1 MSDAHPPR
9 IDIREQNKQVI
20 ERFRQ
25 TGGKPAQEGGM
36 PLVLLTTTG
45 AKSGNPHTT
54 PVCVREDGG
63 ALIVAG
69 TKGGRPTPPQWY
81 RNLQANPEL
90 TVEYLGDTY
99 RATATTVPNSADRDR
114 LFEMMNEVIPGMY
127 GYQDRCAEH
136 RQIPIIR
143 LERLP

>member
-1 MSDAHPPR
+1 MTDARPPR
-9 IDIREQNKQVI
+9 IDIREQNKLVI

-25 TGGKPAQEGGM
+25 TGGEAAEGQM

-45 AKSGNPHTT
+45 AKSGNQHTT
-54 PVCVREDGG
+54 PVCVREDGD
-63 ALIVAG
+63 ALVVAG
-69 TKGGRPTPPQWY
+69 TKGGTRTPPQWY

-99 RATATTVPNSADRDR
+99 RATATTVPNSTDRDR
-114 LFEMMNEVIPGMY
+114 LFEMMSKVIPGIY

-136 RQIPIIR
+136 RQIPIVR
-143 LERLP
+143 LERLS